1 MSDILRKLR
10 LEELGRIDVDGYKSQ
25 PKIPIVVIL
34 DNIRSGL
41 NVGSVFRTCDA
52 FAIERIII
60 CGISACPPHKEILK
74 TAIGASSSVD
84 WDYEGDV
91 ETAVKKIRSEDY
103 LMIGI
108 EQTTNSVSL
117 EEVDVD
123 TDNRYAIC
131 LGNEVDGISDE
142 ILPLLD
148 MAVEIPQ
155 YGTKHSLNVAVCGGI
170 VLWHFARP
178 FHSK

>member
-1 MSDILRKLR
+1 MSDTLRKLR
-10 LEELGRIDVDGYKSQ
+10 LEELGRVAVAQYKSQ
-25 PKIPIVVIL
+25 QKIPIVVML

-74 TAIGASSSVD
+74 TAIGATSSVD
-84 WDYEGDV
+84 WVYEKDV
-91 ETAVKKIRSEDY
+91 ETAVKKIRSEGY
-103 LMIGI
+103 QVIGI

-117 EEVDVD
+117 EDLEVDTSD
-123 TDNRYAIC
+123 KYAIC

-148 MAVEIPQ
+148 VAVEIPQ